1 MEPRLTKIVYNWEPF
16 LMLRKYPN
24 DEHLTGQYTESE
36 LRNSSAGATSP
47 TTCRVAEL
55 HCTLEADLTGQ
66 HCDVMSTAESLVR
79 RLR

>member
-1 MEPRLTKIVYNWEPF
+1 ML
-16 LMLRKYPN
+16 LRKYDGRRSNKLSSRSPM
-24 DEHLTGQYTESE
+24 TTIYRTE
-36 LRNSSAGATSP
+36 LRNSSAGATST

-55 HCTLEADLTGQ
+55 QCTLEADLTGQ

>member
-1 MEPRLTKIVYNWEPF
+1 
-16 LMLRKYPN
+16 MLRKYDGRRSKLSSRSPM
-24 DEHLTGQYTESE
+24 TTIYRTE
-36 LRNSSAGATSP
+36 LRNSSAGATST